1 MARGAEPVKKV
12 PEISVETVKKVK
24 TDIETKQ
31 GPKKR
36 LSGGFKGFKV

>member
-1 MARGAEPVKKV
+1 MARGAEPVKKFQK
-12 PEISVETVKKVK
+12 SAWKLLKKVK

-31 GPKKR
+31 GSKKR